1 MGNDCN
7 CYKGGD
13 SGNFNLKDKWD
24 DITHP
29 NETKEKK
36 LLEKLVK
43 WQMILKIKQLMLIKK
58 LKIKSLHKI
67 YK

>member
-29 NETKEKK
+29 NETKGEN

-43 WQMILKIKQLMLIKK
+43 WQKILKIK
-58 LKIKSLHKI
+58 
-67 YK
+67 